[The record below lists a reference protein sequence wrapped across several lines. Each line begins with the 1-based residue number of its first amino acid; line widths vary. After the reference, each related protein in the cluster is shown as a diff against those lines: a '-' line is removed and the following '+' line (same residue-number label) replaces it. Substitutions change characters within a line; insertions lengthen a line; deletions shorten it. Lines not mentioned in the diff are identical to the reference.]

1 MGRPERGDPRPV
13 ADYVL
18 SPFVAEDDVEAIVS
32 RAADAVESLVA
43 DGLVE
48 TQQRFN

>member
-1 MGRPERGDPRPV
+1 V

-18 SPFVAEDDVEAIVS
+18 SPFDAEDDVETIVS
-32 RAADAVESLVA
+32 LAADAVVSLLS